1 MPTGPS
7 VIPTTGSSVVPTIR
21 QLFEY
26 IADKKLSR
34 TLLAGLS
41 YLVDQLNISVPLKL
55 STSLVPVLE
64 TLDYTGKITADTLK
78 VPILEYLYITV
89 IQLFIMYN
97 YDITNEVSKDHNL
110 TTEQFVKQF
119 SAGIDTYTD
128 ICCITYCNYIK
139 ENANKGLTNNLNKEF
154 ATRVLV
160 EHMFLTLILQPAFN
174 PQVISLPPSLCGALF
189 LIGIDFVQD
198 KVNSN
203 AVPYLKYEEI
213 VPFYFKYFDSHFKPL
228 IINYFEK
235 NSKSL
240 LGMELPVTP
249 LNLPPTNDPLLVA
262 VLNGS
267 STAPS
272 PSEIF
277 SGVYMIPV
285 WNQFIGGLELT
296 PDYVIVK
303 P

>member
-1 MPTGPS
+1 MSFSSSSDTG
-7 VIPTTGSSVVPTIR
+7 GSNNVPTIR
-21 QLFEY
+21 QLFET
-26 IADKKLSR
+26 IADEKLSR

-41 YLVDQLNISVPLKL
+41 YLVDELNISVPLKL
-55 STSLVPVLE
+55 SSSLVPILE
-64 TLDYTGKITADTLK
+64 TLDHTGKITADTLK

-89 IQLFIMYN
+89 IQLFITYN
-97 YDITNEVSKDHNL
+97 YDIKNKVSKDHNL

-119 SAGIDTYTD
+119 SADINKYTD
-128 ICCITYCNYIK
+128 ICCVTYCNYIK
-139 ENANKGLTNNLNKEF
+139 ENANKGLTDNLNKEF

-189 LIGIDFVQD
+189 LLGIDFVQD

-203 AVPYLKYEEI
+203 ALPHLKYEEI
-213 VPFYFKYFDSHFKPL
+213 VPFYFKYFDSHFKPI

-235 NSKSL
+235 KSKSL
-240 LGMELPVTP
+240 LGIELPVTP

-267 STAPS
+267 SKDPS
-272 PSEIF
+272 PSELF
-277 SGVYMIPV
+277 SGIYMIPV
-285 WNQFIGGLELT
+285 WNQFIGGLQLT
-296 PDYVIVK
+296 PDFVIIK